1 MSDGASPLDDAS
13 DPAGSG
19 RAHGAG
25 EPRPRFLTAME
36 RVCAHNFEQL
46 RRWAVAHPEPSDR
59 PQPDLPGALAPEPDP
74 PAQPKQAARRAT
86 PTAPAHHTGR
96 VLRWLPASLQRL
108 YRRLAEA
115 RPYARKTRPRPLPP
129 DDERPS
135 SGQAR
140 HYRLEI
146 AYDKFCEHRPPP
158 KKLFRTNPWRRDL
171 TSWCDAPNSWTG
183 RRKPRCHHCERAH
196 AHYVA
201 ARNGDWK
208 AEVALYK
215 LARRGAVRLLAERRE
230 YRESRRQFWARHREE
245 VARRGPEPMPPQ
257 FEPELWPM
265 IAHRGSVESWHHRD
279 RREVERDLVR
289 AHARHV
295 RRLTQRRRERKRDL
309 AAGEPVGRDSA
320 QRASRQTDVD
330 DATSAPPPQP
340 RHCEDPG
347 AAGVRG
353 NPGPPDKRVRRG
365 PQSSRR
371 QPATRNDGV
380 SAAGLS
386 APPADVAPPDAPATT
401 QTTEGDKPAPARVSM
416 RPPKPDGIKIGAA
429 RPCIPP
435 PAKRRPP
442 LPARSVPHEH
452 RQIGVV
458 QHELGDP
465 AQDEFAQ
472 RTVRVGAHD
481 QQIAGQLVRR
491 VEQGLAERPD
501 ADRQHVQLGAD
512 GVLRQNRRH
521 LDMVGMSPNA
531 HQHMHPL
538 GGGEAAQG
546 RNDRPD
552 RRPLVSPGDG
562 DAAAERSGCAGRHHQ
577 DRPVGGE
584 QRGPERVPP

>member
-183 RRKPRCHHCERAH
+183 RLKPRCHHCERAH

-201 ARNGDWK
+201 ACRGDWK

-230 YRESRRQFWARHREE
+230 YRESRRQFWARHREH
-245 VARRGPEPMPPQ
+245 VARNGPEPMPPQ
-257 FEPELWPM
+257 FEPELWPA
-265 IAHRGSVESWHHRD
+265 IAHRGSHESWHHRD

-289 AHARHV
+289 AHARHL
-295 RRLTQRRRERKRDL
+295 RRETQRRRERLRDL
-309 AAGEPVGRDSA
+309 ALARDGGTVRRPTA
-320 QRASRQTDVD
+320 DDQVPKPSRV
-330 DATSAPPPQP
+330 PPE
-340 RHCEDPG
+340 CG
-347 AAGVRG
+347 AAGRG
-353 NPGPPDKRVRRG
+353 DPGQRDRPRRAPG
-365 PQSSRR
+365 SRR
-371 QPATRNDGV
+371 RRAAT
-380 SAAGLS
+380 
-386 APPADVAPPDAPATT
+386 PT
-401 QTTEGDKPAPARVSM
+401 
-416 RPPKPDGIKIGAA
+416 
-429 RPCIPP
+429 
-435 PAKRRPP
+435 
-442 LPARSVPHEH
+442 
-452 RQIGVV
+452 
-458 QHELGDP
+458 
-465 AQDEFAQ
+465 
-472 RTVRVGAHD
+472 
-481 QQIAGQLVRR
+481 
-491 VEQGLAERPD
+491 
-501 ADRQHVQLGAD
+501 
-512 GVLRQNRRH
+512 
-521 LDMVGMSPNA
+521 
-531 HQHMHPL
+531 
-538 GGGEAAQG
+538 GEAHATK
-546 RNDRPD
+546 P
-552 RRPLVSPGDG
+552 
-562 DAAAERSGCAGRHHQ
+562 
-577 DRPVGGE
+577 
-584 QRGPERVPP
+584 